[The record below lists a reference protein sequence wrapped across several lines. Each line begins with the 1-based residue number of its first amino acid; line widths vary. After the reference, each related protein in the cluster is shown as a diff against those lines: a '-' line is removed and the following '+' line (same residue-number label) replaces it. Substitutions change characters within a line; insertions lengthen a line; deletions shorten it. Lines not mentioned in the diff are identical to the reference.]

1 MCGIAAGYGNPDETI
16 IRSMMQLQQHRGPD
30 GTAFHVDEKLIIGY
44 NRLAIIDLNSNPIVQ
59 NEEGDKAIAFN
70 GEIYNY
76 QPLKNK
82 LIEAGHQFSGN
93 TDSEVVLHLIE
104 DYDIRS
110 VEMLDGMFAF
120 FASNG
125 SDFIAARDPFG
136 IKPLYYSICDETI
149 YLASEIKALLNIGKI
164 HEFPPGIVMT
174 KNGMQRYYEPSFRVV
189 ESIASHILEKQLT
202 KCVHKMTNS
211 DVPMGAMLSGGL
223 DSSIVATIAQLPA
236 ITVGME
242 GSDDIAAAEQMA
254 DYAGIELTV
263 KTFDEE
269 EIYKN
274 LTDAIWHLESF
285 NPILV
290 RSAIPT
296 MFASRVANKKGIKV
310 LLSGEGSD
318 ELFAGYE
325 YLQRFPQHEYDS
337 LLKEGIANLY
347 HTELQRLDR
356 MTMAAGIE
364 ARVPFMDTAFVEYAM
379 GIPVNYKINPEK
391 KILRDAF
398 SSMLPASI
406 VNRRKMPFDEGS
418 GVQAVFAK
426 QDEDALYY
434 DIWSELFHPEE
445 HPELL
450 KYGEYVW

>member
-30 GTAFHVDEKLIIGY
+30 GTAFHVDENLIIGY
-44 NRLAIIDLNSNPIVQ
+44 NRLAIIDLNANPIIQ

-104 DYDIRS
+104 DYDVRS
-110 VEMLDGMFAF
+110 VEMMDGMFAF

-149 YLASEIKALLNIGKI
+149 YFASEIKALLHIGKI
-164 HEFPPGIVMT
+164 HEFPPGTIMT
-174 KNGMQRYYEPSFRVV
+174 KNGMQRYYEPSFRVADT
-189 ESIASHILEKQLT
+189 IASHILEKQLT

-211 DVPMGAMLSGGL
+211 DVPVGVMLSGGL
-223 DSSIVATIAQLPA
+223 DSSIVATLAQLPA
-236 ITVGME
+236 FTVGME
-242 GSDDIAAAEQMA
+242 GSDDIAAAEQLA
-254 DYAGIELTV
+254 EYTGIELTV

-269 EIYKN
+269 DIYKN

-296 MFASRVANKKGIKV
+296 MFASRVANNRGIKV

-318 ELFAGYE
+318 ELFAGYK

-337 LLKEGIANLY
+337 LLKEGIANLH

-391 KILRDAF
+391 KILREAF

-418 GVQAVFAK
+418 GVLAVFAK

-434 DIWSELFHPEE
+434 DIWSELFHPED